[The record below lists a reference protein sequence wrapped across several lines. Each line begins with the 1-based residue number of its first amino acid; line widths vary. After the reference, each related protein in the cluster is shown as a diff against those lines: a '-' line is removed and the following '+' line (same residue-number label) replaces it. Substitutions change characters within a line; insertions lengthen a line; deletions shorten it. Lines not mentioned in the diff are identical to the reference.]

1 MLIACLLK
9 RNGNSLQTDV
19 GITRKASRIIFKKRS
34 VFSLLIKEKTL
45 NPSCVHVQN
54 KEISHVAEKKR
65 HKGLKG
71 NEIRFL
77 LKDALLILITKA
89 ATADNREI

>member
-1 MLIACLLK
+1 MSKTKKPAMWLK
-9 RNGNSLQTDV
+9 
-19 GITRKASRIIFKKRS
+19 
-34 VFSLLIKEKTL
+34 
-45 NPSCVHVQN
+45 
-54 KEISHVAEKKR
+54 KKR